1 MVSVDMVGYGS
12 VFNVRSLGTGPQSAV
27 VSLRARAAY
36 VGQALPYLKDPGVYG
51 WSDHEGFERAGI
63 PAAWLEWREDPVYH
77 TTGDTASHV
86 QPSRVR
92 TCGRLLRGWVLG
104 MGQSGLDALR

>member
-12 VFNVRSLGTGPQSAV
+12 TFNVRSLGTGPQTAV
-27 VSLRARAAY
+27 TSLRQRAWY
-36 VGQALPYLKDPGVYG
+36 VGQALPYLKDFGRYG

-77 TTGDTASHV
+77 TARDTAPHV

-92 TCGRLLRGWVLG
+92 STGRCCAGGSWG
-104 MGQSGLDALR
+104 